1 MHIKKD
7 DIVQIITGDDRGK
20 QGRVLKVFPDKNRI
34 IVEGVN
40 FIKRHTR
47 PSPKLPQGGI
57 VEREAPIHASNAMVI
72 CPKCNKLTTTGM
84 KPVVDTTKGKTTR
97 VRYCKKCGEMIVT
110 KISK

>member
-7 DIVQIITGDDRGK
+7 DMVQIISGNDRGK
-20 QGRVLKVFPDKNRI
+20 QGRVLKVFPENNRI

-47 PSPKLPQGGI
+47 PNQKLPQGGI
-57 VEREAPIHASNAMVI
+57 IEREAPIHASNAMVV
-72 CPKCNKLTTTGM
+72 CPKCNQLTTTGM
-84 KPVVDTTKGKTTR
+84 KPVVAETKNKTSR

-110 KISK
+110 KTS

>member
-20 QGRVLKVFPDKNRI
+20 QGRVLKVYPAEHEI

-47 PSPKLPQGGI
+47 PSQKLPQGGI
-57 VEREAPIHASNAMVI
+57 IEREAPIHASNAMVV
-72 CPKCNKLTTTGM
+72 CPKCNQLTKTGM
-84 KPVVDTTKGKTTR
+84 KVVKEDSKRKTVR
-97 VRYCKKCGEMIVT
+97 YRYCKKCGEMLVT
-110 KISK
+110 KTS

>member
-7 DIVQIITGDDRGK
+7 DIVQIITGNDRGK
-20 QGRVLKVFPDKNRI
+20 QGRVLKVFPDKSRI
-34 IVEGVN
+34 IVEGIN

-47 PSPKLPQGGI
+47 PNQKLPQGGI
-57 VEREAPIHASNAMVI
+57 VEREASIHASNAMVI

-84 KPVVDTTKGKTTR
+84 KAVIDTTKNRTSR

-110 KISK
+110 KTSK